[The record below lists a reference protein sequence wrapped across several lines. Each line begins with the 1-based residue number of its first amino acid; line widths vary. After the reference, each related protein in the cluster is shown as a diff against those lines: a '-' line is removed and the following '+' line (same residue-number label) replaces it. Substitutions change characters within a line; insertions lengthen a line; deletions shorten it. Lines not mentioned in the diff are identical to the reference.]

1 MAHKELDS
9 SFLKFKNL
17 WQAGWNAKLSLKSNE
32 EKAEAHL
39 SVELEDAPVIQK
51 SRNGPS
57 RQRRRE
63 RRAAARKAEKATE
76 RVNVDTIVAVE
87 ASNVPTVE
95 ENVANSNV
103 ENIVETNKNATID
116 KKIHEDQILLQDEF
130 CSDQLYLDSLDDD
143 TPVEEILVEASCEA
157 NLDEEAFKNLLNYN
171 MKVLGMNKVKAKT
184 MKSESGVISCE
195 VIIQPSQ
202 KQSIKSLDFPL
213 SN

>member
-9 SFLKFKNL
+9 FFLKFKNL

-32 EKAEAHL
+32 GKAEAHL
-39 SVELEDAPVIQK
+39 SVELGDAPVIQR

-87 ASNVPTVE
+87 ASNVQMWKYCW
-95 ENVANSNV
+95 
-103 ENIVETNKNATID
+103 NKQECHD
-116 KKIHEDQILLQDEF
+116 WQKIHEDQILLQDEF

-143 TPVEEILVEASCEA
+143 TPVEEILMEATCQA
-157 NLDEEAFKNLLNYN
+157 DLDEEAFEVLLDYN
-171 MKVLGMNKVKAKT
+171 RKILEINMVKENDEK
-184 MKSESGVISCE
+184 
-195 VIIQPSQ
+195 
-202 KQSIKSLDFPL
+202 IKC
-213 SN
+213 SNIVWNRV